1 MRDCIALPRYYHP
14 LPSYYRQFQKQLLSK
29 TRMDKLKDLNMLDWN
44 LIADQHFQNL
54 EEFSNAIEG
63 WDFELHQL
71 TPGNSSIDLLQLGR
85 PEFMLS
91 RFHFEQSYHQS
102 GGAPTGSLTFG
113 LCEEGVDGTTTPDD
127 IINQNSIFCFPSNHE
142 MTATIPRHF
151 KGHTLSI
158 SEALIAEVEESC
170 GLQEVTSRLGKS
182 QQVLHSDRSQMD
194 KIRQALRHTCH
205 DLELINRTADKAEII
220 QNHEFDIIR
229 NLLQVLAG
237 SRPAD
242 KLRLT
247 GRQQIVLQRARDYVE
262 ANRNKSITVLEL
274 AKASGAG
281 VRMLE
286 YVFQD
291 CFDVTPKVY
300 LKSRR
305 LVGTYRELLRSSP
318 LSTTVSEIASRWG
331 FWHMSQFACDYSRF
345 FSELPSETLNRAP
358 IP

>member
-1 MRDCIALPRYYHP
+1 MGENQATHV
-14 LPSYYRQFQKQLLSK
+14 SK
-29 TRMDKLKDLNMLDWN
+29 TRMNTLFNREVFDWN
-44 LIADQHFQNL
+44 LIADQQFQNL

-71 TPGNSSIDLLQLGR
+71 TPGKSSIELLQLGR
-85 PEFMLS
+85 PEFMIS

-102 GGAPTGSLTFG
+102 GGAPTDSLSFG

-127 IINQNSIFCFPSNHE
+127 IIHQNSIFCFPSNHE
-142 MTATIPRHF
+142 MTATLPPHF

-158 SEALIAEVEESC
+158 SEALFAEAGESC
-170 GLQEVTSRLGKS
+170 GLQEASSCLGMS
-182 QQVLHSDRSQMD
+182 QQVLHSDRSQMNE
-194 KIRQALRHTCH
+194 IRQVLRRTCQ
-205 DLELINRTADKAEII
+205 DLAFIKRTADKTEII
-220 QNHEFDIIR
+220 QNLEFDIIR
-229 NLLQVLAG
+229 HLLQVLAG

-247 GRQQIVLQRARDYVE
+247 GRKQIVLQRAREYVE
-262 ANRNKSITVLEL
+262 ENTNKSITVLEL
-274 AKASGAG
+274 AKASGAS

-291 CFDVTPKVY
+291 CFDVTPKIY

-305 LVGTYRELLRSSP
+305 LVGTYREFLRSSP
-318 LSTTVSEIASRWG
+318 LSTTVGEIASRWG

-345 FSELPSETLNRAP
+345 FSELPSETLNRAR